1 MSFLGAQ
8 KIVEGHPLAKNVI
21 EITSVHSNETR
32 PFTVGLLK
40 IGRESIYRDEES
52 ERVATLSLHFS
63 GENVTFTTPYWLAEP
78 FRFDNVSIVVKGE
91 GTVDLLVF

>member
-1 MSFLGAQ
+1 MSFLGTQ
-8 KIVEGHPLAKNVI
+8 EVVEGHLLAKNVI
-21 EITSVHSNETR
+21 EIAPVHRDEAR

-40 IGRESIYRDEES
+40 IGREPIYCDEES

-63 GENVTFTTPYWLAEP
+63 GENVAFATPYWLAEP
-78 FRFDNVSIVVKGE
+78 FRFDDVSIVVKSE